1 MLLDCWKNI
10 REAFEHLDTEIF
22 SIVNKTIKS
31 KKKKKK
37 GVPADK
43 ALSLAKKPL

>member
-10 REAFEHLDTEIF
+10 REAFEHLDTELF
-22 SIVNKTIKS
+22 ETKNKKIKYY

-37 GVPADK
+37 NE
-43 ALSLAKKPL
+43 SRRTNQR